1 MFFLIVNKTV
11 GKYYQSFKTQF
22 LIGCFCYIITYFV
35 MQDVMDIDIY
45 NKYKYYLLTIFFV
58 DGSYL
63 IYKHNKECK
72 KMVSLE
78 KSSVRLSKETSS
90 SDIEISISDIPKT
103 IATLS
108 DLDDVKIGHDM
119 TSDEQSLSSI
129 SLSEISEK
137 K

>member
-11 GKYYQSFKTQF
+11 GKYCHSFKTQF

-45 NKYKYYLLTIFFV
+45 NKYKYYLLTIFVV
-58 DGSYL
+58 DASYL

-72 KMVSLE
+72 KMISLE

-90 SDIEISISDIPKT
+90 SDIEISISDIPKS